1 MFLTRLSA
9 LKPVAF
15 LCLTA
20 TGCATM
26 LGQAPAGPPRASGV
40 LTSNYV
46 KTGLFVISGA
56 GGNSVLR
63 MSSNGLVV
71 VDGNHAANFVELRR
85 KINRLAEQPIRV
97 VVNTDHFEQ
106 HTGTNAKFIE
116 GGARVVGQDNEK
128 KLLAN
133 YNPPGG
139 KIAEPSGTFD
149 KELTLH
155 FGAVEVQLLHFGNA
169 RTNADTVVYFPDLKA
184 VALGDIYSAMP
195 DPDYAAGGSLVGWG
209 QVLGD
214 VLKLDFDVAVP
225 GNGPTVTRAD
235 VEALKAK
242 VDSLVM
248 RAQKLV
254 KTGVTKESLMAR
266 LKAEDSAWTLD
277 LSPEQA
283 DGFYAELQRVK

>member
-71 VDGNHAANFVELRR
+71 VDGNHAANFDELRR